1 MHDYEPPG
9 PGGDAVLEAN
19 RGYMMPDIL
28 LKRAY
33 DKPSESDGTRI
44 LVDGM
49 WPRGVSKQEARID
62 IWLKDLAPSKELRK
76 WFGHDPNKWNEFQSR
91 YFQELQDHPEAVNT
105 IIDHTRK
112 GPVTLVYA
120 AKDTEH
126 NNAVAL
132 KKYLKSQAGGKKQ

>member
-1 MHDYEPPG
+1 
-9 PGGDAVLEAN
+9 
-19 RGYMMPDIL
+19 MMPDIL

-132 KKYLKSQAGGKKQ
+132 KKYLQS

>member
-1 MHDYEPPG
+1 
-9 PGGDAVLEAN
+9 
-19 RGYMMPDIL
+19 MMPDIL

-49 WPRGVSKQEARID
+49 WPRGVSKQEVRID